1 MGDIGK
7 YFPSN
12 DKSLEGIDS
21 TIMLSKIKKLI
32 DEKNIHIINL
42 DCTIIA
48 QKPRMSDHI
57 NKMEKNIA
65 KILNISEN
73 KVNIKSTTTDF
84 IGIIGSEKSIAAQ
97 SICTIKLY

>member
-1 MGDIGK
+1 
-7 YFPSN
+7 
-12 DKSLEGIDS
+12 
-21 TIMLSKIKKLI
+21 MLSKIKKLI

-48 QKPRMSDHI
+48 QKPRMSVHV